1 MLPPS
6 LKTQAELIVKY
17 VDDGLLPAISVV
29 AETPS
34 EAAQQTPKT
43 SFYRFHGKIVKFLDL
58 VKKKFFSFF
67 GSLLLKTLIK
77 ADRHLFAR
85 SKLCFLN
92 LKLKL
97 LGDSAFD
104 HSLARRCPMKYYEA
118 LNRSPTPS

>member
-6 LKTQAELIVKY
+6 LKTQAELIVKF

-34 EAAQQTPKT
+34 EAKQTPKS
-43 SFYRFHGKIVKFLDL
+43 SFYRFHSKKVKFLDL
-58 VKKKFFSFF
+58 VKKKVFSFF

-118 LNRSPTPS
+118 LNQALTPS

>member
-6 LKTQAELIVKY
+6 LKTQAELIVKF

-34 EAAQQTPKT
+34 EAKQTPKS
-43 SFYRFHGKIVKFLDL
+43 SFYRFHSKFLDL

-77 ADRHLFAR
+77 ADRHLLAR

-118 LNRSPTPS
+118 LNQALTPS